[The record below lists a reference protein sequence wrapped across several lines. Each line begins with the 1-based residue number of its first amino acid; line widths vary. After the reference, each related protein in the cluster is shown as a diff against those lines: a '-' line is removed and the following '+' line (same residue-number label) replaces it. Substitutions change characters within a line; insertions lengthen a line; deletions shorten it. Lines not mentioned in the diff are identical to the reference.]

1 MTYGRRTRIRFSL
14 SLSLLWSHLS
24 LSLLHPLRLYPISF
38 SLDEH
43 PRPLV
48 TYASSGDELLT
59 IGRKF
64 TRVRRESVSGRVV
77 RGIDPVERAHAR
89 LTIGEFNRRYFQLDR
104 PFSYNSPDYS
114 SRFLLV
120 SLGERFVEVSDTFG
134 TRRRI
139 ERSLPSSFF

>member
-14 SLSLLWSHLS
+14 PWSHLS
-24 LSLLHPLRLYPISF
+24 LSLLHPLRLYAISF

-77 RGIDPVERAHAR
+77 RGIEPVERAHAR
-89 LTIGEFNRRYFQLDR
+89 LTIGEFKRYFQLDR